1 MTSKTWP
8 FPEGAPEKFGDIES
22 DPIANEEWG
31 RICGVLAARRMLSP
45 AWGGMI
51 LLAATALSEL
61 RALESVMARHGRT
74 EEFAELHAAFVNHH
88 LAACRDLTV
97 SAHPSVVLT
106 CLKGDRAWPADDRS
120 PLH

>member
-8 FPEGAPEKFGDIES
+8 FPEGVPDKFGDIER
-22 DPIANEEWG
+22 DPIANEEWD
-31 RICGVLAARRMLSP
+31 RICDALAARRMLSP

-51 LLAATALSEL
+51 LIAAMALSDL
-61 RALESVMARHGRT
+61 RALEAVMAVHGRT

-97 SAHPSVVLT
+97 SPHPSVELT
-106 CLKGDRAWPADDRS
+106 CLEGNRG
-120 PLH
+120 